1 MIKWPNDVLIE
12 GRKVAGILCE
22 RNGDKV
28 IAGIG
33 VNVKPQIFPED
44 LQEKA
49 IFLGSLPDFKWTVPK
64 VRNAILGQLG
74 KWYGIWKERGFNAVY
89 PEIAAID
96 FLKGRTISVGQTD
109 NDAVPV
115 AGVCGGIQPD
125 GSLDVGGAK
134 VYAGEAHILHTEL

>member
-49 IFLGSLPDFKWTVPK
+49 ISLGSLPNFKGTVPK
-64 VRNAILGQLG
+64 VRNAILGELG
-74 KWYGIWKERGFNAVY
+74 KWHGIWTERGFGAVY
-89 PEIAAID
+89 PEIVALD
-96 FLKGRTISVGQTD
+96 YLRGQTISVRQADDDT
-109 NDAVPV
+109 APV
-115 AGVCGGIQPD
+115 VGVCGGIQRD
-125 GSLDVGGAK
+125 GSLDVGGVR
-134 VYAGEAHILHTEL
+134 VYAGEAHVCLQV